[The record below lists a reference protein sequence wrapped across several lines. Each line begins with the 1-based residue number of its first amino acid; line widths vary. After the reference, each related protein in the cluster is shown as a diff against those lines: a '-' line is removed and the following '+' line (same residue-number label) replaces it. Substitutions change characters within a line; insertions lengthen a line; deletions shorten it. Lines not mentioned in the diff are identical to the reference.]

1 MKLRNT
7 LTTAG
12 RKIHQDKID
21 ISQLKLSH
29 IKTHYDQPQMD
40 WKNMLMIVPIP
51 NRKYKS
57 IVLDKSRG
65 FYALKQSPDQLID
78 YFKKEHPLACPRTL
92 RELANFV
99 GIKNYVPFVTGDV
112 KFSPLKTNKE
122 CNNRSWISVSL
133 IDSCFP
139 ELRNHCSI
147 NFDGV
152 DELILVDHTQRFVEQ
167 RIQDTIKLSGA
178 QESYFYQAAQILTN
192 YEQVTIKFP
201 KNHTIGD
208 LDISGFFRF
217 YATHSIE
224 IICDYLDYELT
235 EEDLKVM
242 INKLMS

>member
-12 RKIHQDKID
+12 IKVHQEKID

-51 NRKYKS
+51 NKRYKS
-57 IVLDKSRG
+57 IVLDRARG
-65 FYALKQSPDQLID
+65 LYALKQSPDQLID

-99 GIKNYVPFVTGDV
+99 GIKNYIPFVTGEV
-112 KFSPLKTNKE
+112 KFAPLKTNKE
-122 CNNRSWISVSL
+122 CHNRAWVSVSPMS
-133 IDSCFP
+133 SCFP
-139 ELRNHCSI
+139 ELGNNCSI
-147 NFDGV
+147 HFDGV
-152 DELILVDHTQRFVEQ
+152 DELVLVDQTHHFVEQ
-167 RIQDTIKLSGA
+167 RVQDTIKLSGA
-178 QESYFYQAAQILTN
+178 QESYLYQAAQIVDN
-192 YEQVTIKFP
+192 YEHVTIEFP

-208 LDISGFFRF
+208 LDISAFFKF
-217 YATHSIE
+217 YAAHSVE

-235 EEDLKVM
+235 EEDLKAM